1 MRLGRRAARQRPH
14 LLGTVARTAA
24 IAGTASA
31 VTGAVRR
38 RHHDQ
43 NHDQNGTPPAT
54 GITEDQLS
62 RLERLADLKKAGVL
76 SEEEFDVEKA
86 EILGRTPGDQ
96 ATS

>member
-1 MRLGRRAARQRPH
+1 MTMRLGRRGARQRPN
-14 LLGTVARTAA
+14 LLGAAARTAV

-38 RHHDQ
+38 RHH
-43 NHDQNGTPPAT
+43 NGTQPAA

-86 EILGRTPGDQ
+86 EILGRTPG
-96 ATS
+96 